1 MTTDAFQG
9 ILGQPKVRDFLRQS
23 VKSDHVA
30 HAYLFTGPAGSNKTQ
45 AAFALAKSLVCPK
58 GSEGP
63 RGGACGAC
71 DSCSSVGRR
80 SHPDV
85 HFVEPEG
92 ASGYLV
98 EQVRDIMADVSLAPI
113 KASRKIYIIDRAD
126 LLGHTAANA
135 FLKTLEEPPADVV
148 FILLGRTRESIL
160 PTIASRCQIVPFR
173 HIPPSEAAGIV
184 SQNTGAT
191 IEESKEAIEACSG
204 SVTKAISFLKSSGNE
219 RALFRA
225 ELMHSLADIPEA
237 DDYDLIALAKDI
249 VEKSKAP
256 LDAMREE
263 QERALAENS
272 DFLERSAIRQIED
285 RNKRKLSQ
293 GTTEFLNQ
301 ALAIIESWMRDVAMV
316 CAGTPELVINVDF
329 MDDIVQASHSTDLAR
344 LSTAMNEVKGFRRA
358 LDYNVS
364 PETCFDS
371 VMIKISEAFNG
382 SSGSSRA
389 SI

>member
-23 VKSDHVA
+23 VSSDHVA

-58 GSEGP
+58 GASGP
-63 RGGACGAC
+63 KGGACGAC
-71 DSCSSVGRR
+71 DSCASVGRR

-85 HFVEPEG
+85 HYVEPEG

-98 EQVRDIMADVSLAPI
+98 EQVRNIMSDVSLAPI
-113 KASRKIYIIDRAD
+113 KADKKIYIIDRAD

-148 FILLGRTRESIL
+148 FILLGRTRESVL

-184 SQNTGAT
+184 SQNTGAN
-191 IEESKEAIEACSG
+191 IEQSKEAIEACSG
-204 SVTKAISFLKSSGNE
+204 SLTKAISFLKSSGNE
-219 RALFRA
+219 RMHFRNELMNTLAGIPDADDA
-225 ELMHSLADIPEA
+225 ELLSI
-237 DDYDLIALAKDI
+237 AKDI
-249 VEKSKAP
+249 VERSKAP

-263 QERALAENS
+263 QEKALAENS

-285 RNKRKLSQ
+285 KNKRRLSK
-293 GTTEFLNQ
+293 GTSEFLNQ
-301 ALAIIESWMRDVAMV
+301 ALSIIESWLRDIAMV

-329 MDDIVQASHSTDLAR
+329 MNDIEQVSHYTDLVR
-344 LSTAMNEVKGFRRA
+344 LGTAMDGIKSFGSA

-382 SSGSSRA
+382 SSSSSRA

>member
-85 HFVEPEG
+85 HYVEPEG

-293 GTTEFLNQ
+293 GTAEFLNQ